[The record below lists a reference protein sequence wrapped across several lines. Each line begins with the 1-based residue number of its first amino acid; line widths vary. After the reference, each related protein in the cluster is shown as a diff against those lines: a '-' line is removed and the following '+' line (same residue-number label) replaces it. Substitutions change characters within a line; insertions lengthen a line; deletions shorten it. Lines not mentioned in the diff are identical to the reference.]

1 MEVGDTG
8 WNGHQWQ
15 AQPRQH
21 RIGACTSVL
30 HRHCVRCGRDFLTDL
45 TSRRSR
51 AAFGGAASFYQLD
64 DTVTERW
71 LREFCPGTHL
81 LDDDEDR
88 KRIIAELF
96 LFSEEPGDRLK
107 SR

>member
-1 MEVGDTG
+1 MEVSDTS

-21 RIGACTSVL
+21 RIGAGILVL

-45 TSRRSR
+45 TSRQSR
-51 AAFGGAASFYQLD
+51 AAFVGAASFYQLD
-64 DTVTERW
+64 DIVTERW
-71 LREFCPGTHL
+71 LREICPGTRL
-81 LDDDEDR
+81 LEDDEDR
-88 KRIIAELF
+88 KRIVVELF
-96 LFSEEPGDRLK
+96 VSEEPGDRLK

>member
-1 MEVGDTG
+1 MEVSDTG

-15 AQPRQH
+15 AQPRQQ
-21 RIGACTSVL
+21 RIGAGTPVL

-51 AAFGGAASFYQLD
+51 AAFVGAASFYQLD
-64 DTVTERW
+64 DIVTERW
-71 LREFCPGTHL
+71 LREFCPRTRL
-81 LDDDEDR
+81 PDDDEDR
-88 KRIIAELF
+88 KRIIVELF
-96 LFSEEPGDRLK
+96 VSEEPGDRLK